1 MIERPPYVTEEEFED
16 AKREAKD
23 QKPKERKTRRK
34 RGNGEIN
41 EADAI
46 SEDSLALAFVDRHG
60 NELRYVSIWGKWL
73 KWTGTHWDIEKTLA
87 VFDKARKICRETAAR
102 CEKNSAANSI
112 TKAKVVAA
120 VEMLSRSDRR
130 VAAIVEQWDADP
142 WALNTPA
149 GIVNLKTGETRT
161 HDPGDFATKITAA
174 APNGECPLFLGFLET
189 VFAGDKELIAYIQ
202 KFFGYVLTGETI
214 EHAMMFF
221 YGTGANG
228 KSVLVSTITGI
239 LGSYHRTAPI
249 ETFTASNMPRHSTDL
264 AGLMGARLVTAVET
278 EEGRRWAESKI
289 KTLTGGDKIAAQ
301 FMRQDYFE
309 YTPAFKLVIAGNHK
323 PGLRS
328 VDEAIRRRLNLVLFG
343 LTIPVEKRDKHL
355 AQKLQAE
362 WPGILQWAIQ
372 GCLKWQAEGL
382 TPPRAVVEAT
392 AAYLESEDAISAW
405 IEERCECKESFQ
417 DTSGNLFKSW
427 KAWADL
433 MGEQALSRKE
443 FSAKLEGRNG
453 IERRRIGN
461 AGTRGYSGIRVIQAE
476 TAPPER
482 WGKDD

>member
-1 MIERPPYVTEEEFED
+1 MNERPPYLTADEWEG
-16 AKREAKD
+16 ARGEAKA
-23 QKPKERKTRRK
+23 ERKPRARR
-34 RGNGEIN
+34 RDNAAAN
-41 EADAI
+41 EASI
-46 SEDSLALAFVDRHG
+46 PRELSEDSLALAFVDRHG
-60 NELRYVSIWGKWL
+60 HELRYVALWGKWL

-149 GIVNLKTGETRT
+149 GIVNLKTGETRP
-161 HDPGDFATKITAA
+161 HDPGDYATKITAA
-174 APNGECPLFLGFLET
+174 APDGECPLFLAFLET

-289 KTLTGGDKIAAQ
+289 KTLTGGDKISAQ

-328 VDEAIRRRLNLVLFG
+328 VDEAIRRRLKLVLFG

-362 WPGILQWAIQ
+362 WPGILKWAIQ

-382 TPPRAVVEAT
+382 GPPRAVVEAT
-392 AAYLESEDAISAW
+392 AAYLESEDTISAW

-461 AGTRGYSGIRVIQAE
+461 AGTRGYSGIRVIQVE